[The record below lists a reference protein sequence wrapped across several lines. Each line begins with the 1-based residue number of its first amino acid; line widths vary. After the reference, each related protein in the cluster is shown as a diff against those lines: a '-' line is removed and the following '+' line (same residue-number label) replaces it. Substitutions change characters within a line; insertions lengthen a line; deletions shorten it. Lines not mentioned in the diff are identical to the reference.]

1 MVSLHKAIIKYFV
14 FWSFSKKDFE
24 KSFMMFLETLL
35 MIFISSTNADPGIIS
50 GGGITLMHYTV
61 YYKQQCFPVKKNFM
75 PIDRVQK
82 IKTQTQNN
90 LDRAQLGT
98 AASEG
103 LALMIK
109 AMKDLDAP
117 KNMPDGLDPVVW
129 ERFCLARQAKV
140 ESEHLVRMY
149 RQDANEDRSHKTQ
162 LLKLWLH
169 VLTPV
174 GETESID
181 HGRDAGFSA
190 EKNRWGWQS
199 SWWN

>member
-1 MVSLHKAIIKYFV
+1 MS
-14 FWSFSKKDFE
+14 
-24 KSFMMFLETLL
+24 
-35 MIFISSTNADPGIIS
+35 
-50 GGGITLMHYTV
+50 
-61 YYKQQCFPVKKNFM
+61 
-75 PIDRVQK
+75 IDRVQK

-117 KNMPDGLDPVVW
+117 ENMPDRLDPVVW

-162 LLKLWLH
+162 LLKL
-169 VLTPV
+169 
-174 GETESID
+174 
-181 HGRDAGFSA
+181 
-190 EKNRWGWQS
+190 
-199 SWWN
+199 